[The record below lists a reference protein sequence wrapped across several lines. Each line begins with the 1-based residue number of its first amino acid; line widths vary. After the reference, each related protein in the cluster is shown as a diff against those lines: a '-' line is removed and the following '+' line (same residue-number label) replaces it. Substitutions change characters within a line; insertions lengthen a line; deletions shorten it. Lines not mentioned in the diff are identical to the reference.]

1 MDGIRIVFFD
11 AGGTLLEP
19 WPPVGDV
26 YARAGRR
33 YGLDV
38 GPVEVVDAF
47 RAAFMGKK
55 LDGRPQ
61 DRAWWRQVVD
71 QTFGVFGAASD
82 PDALFD
88 DLYDH
93 FTHPSSWRL
102 FDGAAE
108 VVAALQARG
117 YRTGL
122 LSNWDDR
129 LPELLD
135 GLHLLR
141 ELEPRVIS
149 YRVGVE
155 KPHRLIFETALAEA
169 GVAPE
174 EALMVGDDWEADIVG
189 SRARGMHAVYV
200 ERHGHRAPDGP
211 SIGHLGSLLD
221 LLPPTSGPD
230 QGVRQAT

>member
-1 MDGIRIVFFD
+1 VDRIRIVFFD

-19 WPPVGDV
+19 HPPVGEV
-26 YARAGRR
+26 YAAAGRR
-33 YGLDV
+33 YGLAVD
-38 GPVEVVDAF
+38 PVSVVDAF
-47 RAAFMGKK
+47 RAAFRGKK

-61 DRAWWRQVVD
+61 DRAWWREVVD
-71 QTFGVFGAASD
+71 HTFGRYGTATD
-82 PDALFD
+82 PDALFA

-102 FDGAAE
+102 FDGAAT
-108 VVAALQARG
+108 VVNELRSRG

-135 GLHLLR
+135 GLGLLDA
-141 ELEPRVIS
+141 LEPRVIS

-155 KPHRLIFETALAEA
+155 KPHERMFRTALEEA
-169 GVAPE
+169 DVAPQ
-174 EALMVGDDWEADIVG
+174 EAVMVGDDWEADIVG
-189 SRARGMHAVYV
+189 SRTLGMRAIYV
-200 ERHGHRAPDGP
+200 ERHGHAAPAGP
-211 SIGHLGSLLD
+211 SVRRLEELLA
-221 LLPPTSGPD
+221 LLPGPSP

>member
-1 MDGIRIVFFD
+1 MERIRIVFFD

-19 WPPVGDV
+19 WPPVGEV
-26 YARAGRR
+26 YAGTARR
-33 YGLDV
+33 YGLEV
-38 GPVEVVDAF
+38 GAEEVVTSF
-47 RAAFMGKK
+47 RAAFMSKK

-61 DRAWWRQVVD
+61 DRAWWREVVD
-71 QTFGVFGAASD
+71 HTFEPYGEATD
-82 PDALFD
+82 PDGLFE

-102 FDGAAE
+102 FDDAVE
-108 VVAALQARG
+108 VVRTLQARG

-129 LPELLD
+129 LTELLE
-135 GLHLLR
+135 GLGLATALSPH
-141 ELEPRVIS
+141 VIS

-155 KPHRLIFETALAEA
+155 KPHPHIFETALTEA

-189 SRARGMHAVYV
+189 SRALGMQAVYV
-200 ERHGHRAPDGP
+200 ERHGHAAPDGP
-211 SIGHLGSLLD
+211 SIEHLEGLLD
-221 LLPPTSGPD
+221 LLPARSSD
-230 QGVRQAT
+230 QGERQAT